1 MTEGTEVTEVTTAA
15 VNIAASMQERVKGL
29 LPDLMGIEF
38 TDVTP
43 DKVIARLPVRKDLCT
58 IGDNLHGGAIM
69 AFADTLGAVAAI
81 LNMPE
86 GSRTTTIE
94 SKTNFIGGA
103 PVGSKIIGECTP
115 FHRGRTT
122 MVWQTVIRNEAGKTL
137 AVVSQTQMVIP
148 A

>member
-1 MTEGTEVTEVTTAA
+1 MNLAA
-15 VNIAASMQERVKGL
+15 DIQERGKGL
-29 LPDLMGIEF
+29 LPELLGIDF

-43 DKVIARLPVRKDLCT
+43 DKVIAQLAVRKDLCT
-58 IGDNLHGGAIM
+58 LGDNLHGGAIM

-103 PVGSKIIGECTP
+103 PMGTRVVGEAVPVHK
-115 FHRGRTT
+115 GRTT
-122 MVWQTVIRNEAGKTL
+122 VVCQTTIRSETGKLVALVT
-137 AVVSQTQMVIP
+137 QTQLVISP
-148 A
+148 